1 MASTDLNKYQKK
13 NDKEHILDNPDT
25 YVGSVEKVDADEF
38 IYDSNNI
45 VKKNITYIPGLYK
58 LFDEAIVNCRDQS
71 VRMEQ
76 AIKNKEDNIHP
87 LTYIDVSIDDEG
99 VITMTND
106 GNGIDIAE
114 HPEYKIWIPEMIF
127 AHLRTSTNYD
137 QSFQLYPKLTK

>member
-127 AHLRTSTNYD
+127 GHLMFMS
-137 QSFQLYPKLTK
+137 PKP